1 MSKTALLVIDV
12 QDSFLQRDYWT
23 DTEFKPYAEKQTRLI
38 NHARANDWQVIYV
51 LHNESEGVFSP
62 ESGFV
67 RLMSFLEPKAN
78 EPTFNKHVH
87 NALLESGLHEWL
99 QAQGINKLVISGIR
113 TEQCCE
119 TTTRVGSDMGYDV
132 DYVLDATLTFPM
144 KHPLTG
150 EMVSV
155 EAIKSHTALVLSGRF
170 ATIRMVDD
178 YDQAA

>member
-23 DTEFKPYAEKQTRLI
+23 DTEFKLYAEKQTRLI
-38 NHARANDWQVIYV
+38 NHARANDWQVVYV

-99 QAQGINKLVISGIR
+99 QVQGINKLVISGIR

-119 TTTRVGSDMGYDV
+119 TTTRVGSDMGYEV

-150 EMVSV
+150 EMVSA
-155 EAIKSHTALVLSGRF
+155 EAIKSHTALVLNGRF
-170 ATIRMVDD
+170 ATIRMVDN
-178 YDQAA
+178 YDQTA